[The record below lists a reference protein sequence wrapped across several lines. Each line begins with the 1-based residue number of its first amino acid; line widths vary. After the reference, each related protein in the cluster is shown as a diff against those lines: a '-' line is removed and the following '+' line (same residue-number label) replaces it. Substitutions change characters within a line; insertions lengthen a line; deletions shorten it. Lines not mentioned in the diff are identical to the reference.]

1 MSVTRT
7 QITVRSLMTDP
18 DEFTLSNK
26 FEEQM
31 GMYRKSLLDS
41 WRDTVAQIRARYSRK
56 ADSPEPT
63 TGGPYDSDYYYV
75 PEGCTG
81 YYKEDAEYGDIL
93 THPRDGG
100 PCPAHPPWRPSDD
113 GA

>member
-18 DEFTLSNK
+18 DEFTLYDRLNEQIHSHRK
-26 FEEQM
+26 F
-31 GMYRKSLLDS
+31 LLDS
-41 WRDTVAQIRARYSRK
+41 WDDMAEECRRRQVMIP
-56 ADSPEPT
+56 DSPEPT